1 MSKDYKILFSTEPP
15 KELSDSLGEYLS
27 SQKNDNEE
35 YIFKCNG
42 SEGNL
47 LFQAVEWNQP
57 LRPPFAFVDDNIFKS
72 EVSQMILRRAAGNI
86 GGLNIDDLKDD
97 LVEKSFTVKVLNDYS
112 IGHLSDVI
120 LNFALERKVDEAV
133 IRPYVLHLLTFIS
146 SLEKANIVSYPI
158 DLDCGFSDDTFF
170 IQSHC
175 RNNGFVFENIMDTL
189 SEKNEA
195 SKDIFKDILKNTDL
209 LNIFTIESTKKLVM
223 TGCWFY
229 EGIWSEVKNYSSF
242 IVHDVQTLS
251 ADRWDY
257 DNSVNS
263 FLKHSLENI
272 SKKKNIRSLSHNYNT
287 TGDTNTSEVLNP
299 LRVKNTFDF
308 LKDKVELPVSEDFSS
323 DDLTRILFE
332 FPRANKMNNLN
343 NKEKDVLTKL
353 LKNSLAYD
361 EFDLEVQKVKGAISS
376 EEYVSQLIK
385 NIADMSGEDIK
396 EVFKLNR
403 NEKENTTIVSGTKE
417 DLSEGHTRVKGQSE
431 KPENDVQ
438 VVRGIKEED
447 KQDIQRIKSLNTPDS
462 NENINIEQS
471 LSQEEIFKKVKAQN
485 EEQLE
490 NKTIVS
496 GDSDDLYNN
505 EVWEIKRLNVL
516 KKMEDELLEN
526 NNLSSNEVNEKVE
539 KIFEEEVG
547 VRAPYSK
554 TGVELLANNATELCI
569 EDGINNLKDEIK
581 QRLKLERV
589 ASQLETREKQ
599 VEKMKDLIGRLRAEN
614 GQLSSR
620 VQDLQKENK
629 VLDFNQR
636 NAIAENDENIDLLN
650 PLNDEAPE
658 EIQGDDNPNL
668 IILKNENEKLLSQ
681 IDSLKKR
688 VNYMYQNSKAN
699 AGTNLD
705 TNDIQAMALENDR
718 MKLLIA
724 KHSGEME
731 KIKSEKRESL
741 MILEKKKK
749 ELAAKNELLAKYIEE
764 NDKFK
769 SKKEDQRIQELTDE
783 MKNLAQQNKEVT
795 LKAKSFEQK
804 LKFVNA
810 QLDRFKSQENKRSGG
825 AKGPSGVD
833 PKTKNQIKKLEN
845 MQSRMKQ
852 AHSKAQ
858 KELSEKKTE
867 LHKAVLENK
876 TLNVKLRDLEK
887 KLEVLGRKAS

>member
-1 MSKDYKILFSTEPP
+1 MNKDYKILFSTEPP
-15 KELSDSLGEYLS
+15 KELNDSLGEYLS
-27 SQKNDNEE
+27 SQRNDNEE
-35 YIFKCNG
+35 YIFKCDG

-47 LFQAVEWNQP
+47 HFQAVEWKQP

-120 LNFALERKVDEAV
+120 LNFALERNVDEGV

-158 DLDCGFSDDTFF
+158 DLDCGFSEDTFF

-189 SEKNEA
+189 NDKNEA

-209 LNIFTIESTKKLVM
+209 LNIFTIGSTKKLVV

-229 EGIWSEVKNYSSF
+229 ESVWSDVKSYSSF

-251 ADRWDY
+251 ADRWEL

-272 SKKKNIRSLSHNYNT
+272 SKKKNITSLSHNYNT
-287 TGDTNTSEVLNP
+287 TDNANTAEVLNP
-299 LRVKNTFDF
+299 LKVKNTFDF
-308 LKDKVELPVSEDFSS
+308 LKDKVELPVSKDFNS
-323 DDLTRILFE
+323 DDLTDILLE

-361 EFDLEVQKVKGAISS
+361 ELDLEVQKVKGAISS

-403 NEKENTTIVSGTKE
+403 NEKENVTIVPGTKE
-417 DLSEGHTRVKGQSE
+417 DLSEGQTLVKGQSE
-431 KPENDVQ
+431 EAENDVQ
-438 VVRGIKEED
+438 VVRGFKEED

-462 NENINIEQS
+462 NEDINKEQS

-485 EEQLE
+485 EEKLE
-490 NKTIVS
+490 GKTIVS
-496 GDSDDLYNN
+496 GDSEDLYNN

-516 KKMEDELLEN
+516 KKMEVELLERE
-526 NNLSSNEVNEKVE
+526 NLSSNEVNEKIE
-539 KIFEEEVG
+539 LIFEEEVG
-547 VRAPYSK
+547 VKAPYCK
-554 TGVELLANNATELCI
+554 TGVELLVNNATELCI

-581 QRLKLERV
+581 QRLTLERV
-589 ASQLETREKQ
+589 ASQLQTREKQ
-599 VEKMKDLIGRLRAEN
+599 VEKMKELITRLRSEN
-614 GQLSSR
+614 GQLSYR
-620 VQDLQKENK
+620 VQDLEKENK

-636 NAIAENDENIDLLN
+636 NTVAQSDKALDIPNIEPIEELQRNENVNVS
-650 PLNDEAPE
+650 
-658 EIQGDDNPNL
+658 NL
-668 IILKNENEKLLSQ
+668 RDENEKLLTQ
-681 IDSLKKR
+681 IESLKKR
-688 VNYMYQNSKAN
+688 VNYMYQNSKTN

-705 TNDIQAMALENDR
+705 TNDIQAMASENDR
-718 MKLLIA
+718 MKILIA

-741 MILEKKKK
+741 MILEKKK
-749 ELAAKNELLAKYIEE
+749 EEVAAKDELLAKYIEE

-769 SKKEDQRIQELTDE
+769 SKKDDQRIRELTDE
-783 MKNLAQQNKEVT
+783 MKSLAQENKEVT

-810 QLDRFKSQENKRSGG
+810 QLDRFKSKENKRAGG
-825 AKGPSGVD
+825 LKAPSGVD
-833 PKTKNQIKKLEN
+833 AKTKNQIKKLEN
-845 MQSRMKQ
+845 MQTRMKQ